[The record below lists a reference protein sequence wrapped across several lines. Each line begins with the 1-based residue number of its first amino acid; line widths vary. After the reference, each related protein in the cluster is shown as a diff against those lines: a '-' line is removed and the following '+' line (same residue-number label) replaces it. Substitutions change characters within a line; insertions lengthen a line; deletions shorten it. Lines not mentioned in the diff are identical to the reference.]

1 MALWQQY
8 RIPKSVEEALSAL
21 RESDGEAVVIA
32 GGTDLL
38 LDLEQGRHPP
48 VEALVDLTQI
58 EEMNGVREEEGWI
71 LIGAATPLARLV
83 EHPLIQ
89 EHAACLAEACSLIGG
104 PQVRNVA
111 TLGGNVGH
119 ALPAADG
126 TIALLSLA
134 AEAELASMEG
144 RRWVPLD
151 DLFEGLGRPAFDRG
165 REIIVRFRIAARGEG
180 EGSAFERIM
189 RPQGVAIAILNM
201 SVWLQLEHGQVVR
214 RARIALGP
222 GGPVPFRAREAESLL
237 EGKRLDAFP
246 ESEITKAILAEAR
259 LRTSPHRATEAY
271 RRHLV
276 PVLLRRTLTRAAAR
290 GASHQDGSPKS
301 QAKEA

>member
-1 MALWQQY
+1 MALWQRY
-8 RIPKSVEEALSAL
+8 LIPTTVEEALKAL
-21 RESDGEAVVIA
+21 EETPGRAAVIA

-48 VEALVDLTQI
+48 VESLIDLSQI
-58 EEMNGVREEEGWI
+58 EEMCRVDLSGEWV
-71 LIGAATPLARLV
+71 LAGAAVPLARLI
-83 EHPLIQ
+83 EHPLIDQ
-89 EHAACLAEACSLIGG
+89 HAPCLLEACSLIGG

-126 TIALLSLA
+126 TIALLSLG
-134 AEAELASMEG
+134 AEAELASLEG
-144 RRWVPLD
+144 RRWVPLESI
-151 DLFEGLGRPAFDRG
+151 FAGPGEPAFDRR
-165 REIIVRFRIAARGEG
+165 REIIVRFRFPARGPG

-201 SVWLQLEHGQVVR
+201 SIWLKLGSGSEIR

-222 GGPVPFRAREAESLL
+222 GGPVPFRAQKAEALFD
-237 EGKRLDAFP
+237 GQKLDGLRI
-246 ESEITKAILAEAR
+246 EQLAEAILSEAK

-271 RRHLV
+271 RRHLI
-276 PVLLRRTLTRAAAR
+276 PVLLRRTLPRAAERA
-290 GASHQDGSPKS
+290 GAEVGELSR
-301 QAKEA
+301 